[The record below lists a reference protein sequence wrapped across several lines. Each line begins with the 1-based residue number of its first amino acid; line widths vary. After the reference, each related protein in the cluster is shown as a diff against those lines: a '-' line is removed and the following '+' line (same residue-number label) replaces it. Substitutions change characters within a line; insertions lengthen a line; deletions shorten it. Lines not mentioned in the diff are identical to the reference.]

1 MTLGLNKG
9 LGRALI
15 SLTWNPEY
23 LATHQGG
30 ELLLFASFDIVTF
43 EEGPEESKGG
53 ALQMSCE
60 RAHQAEGPGG
70 AKALRLECP

>member
-9 LGRALI
+9 LGGALI

-30 ELLLFASFDIVTF
+30 EMLLFAFSDIVTF
-43 EEGPEESKGG
+43 EERPEESKGG
-53 ALQMSCE
+53 ALQMS
-60 RAHQAEGPGG
+60 
-70 AKALRLECP
+70 

>member
-9 LGRALI
+9 LGGALI

-30 ELLLFASFDIVTF
+30 ELLLFAFSDIVTF
-43 EEGPEESKGG
+43 EERPEESKGG
-53 ALQMSCE
+53 ALQMS
-60 RAHQAEGPGG
+60 
-70 AKALRLECP
+70 